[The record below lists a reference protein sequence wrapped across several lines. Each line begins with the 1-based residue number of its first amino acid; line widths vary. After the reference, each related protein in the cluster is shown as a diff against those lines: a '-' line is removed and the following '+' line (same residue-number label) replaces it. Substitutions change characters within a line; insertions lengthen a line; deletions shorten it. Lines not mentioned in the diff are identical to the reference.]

1 MQAGLF
7 DTEHTALALPDA
19 DLSLWRGWLGEEAA
33 ENLYNELLE
42 TVEWSQ
48 PSLHM
53 GGRPV
58 KIPRLQ
64 AWYGDPEARYAYS
77 GKAFQPL
84 YWTSSLATI
93 RHQLESH
100 CGASFNSV
108 LVNLYRDGNDGVG
121 WHADNERELGLQP
134 TIASVSLGTT
144 RRFLLK
150 PRQARGQRKPGLQTL
165 ALQLAHGDLLVMS
178 GPTQQHWLHSIPKT
192 RQPVG
197 ARINLTFR
205 FIQVNSH

>member
-1 MQAGLF
+1 MQPGLF
-7 DTEHTALALPDA
+7 DHGRTDLALPNA
-19 DLSLWRGWLGEEAA
+19 DLAHWRGWLPGQSA

-42 TVEWSQ
+42 TIEWSQ
-48 PSLHM
+48 PSLQM

-64 AWYGDPEARYAYS
+64 AWYGDPEAHYAYS
-77 GKAFQPL
+77 GKAFQPVF
-84 YWTSSLATI
+84 WTATLMEM
-93 RHQLESH
+93 RNELEAH
-100 CGASFNSV
+100 CGALFNSV

-121 WHADNERELGLQP
+121 WHSDNERELGSRP
-134 TIASVSLGTT
+134 TIASVSLGAT

-150 PRQARGQRKPGLQTL
+150 PRQRTPGQTTL
-165 ALQLAHGDLLVMS
+165 ELQLAHGDLLVMS

-192 RQPVG
+192 SRPVG

-205 FIQVNSH
+205 FIQVNRH

>member
-7 DTEHTALALPDA
+7 DSIRTDFELPDA
-19 DLSLWRGWLGEEAA
+19 VLSLWRGWLPEAAA
-33 ENLYNELLE
+33 ENLYNDLLE
-42 TVEWSQ
+42 TIEWSQ
-48 PSLHM
+48 PSLQM
-53 GGRPV
+53 GGRLV

-84 YWTSSLATI
+84 CWTPVLNAI
-93 RHQLESH
+93 RHEIELH
-100 CGASFNSV
+100 CGVKFNSV
-108 LVNLYRDGNDGVG
+108 LVNLYRNGNDGVG
-121 WHADNERELGLQP
+121 WHSDNERELGLQP
-134 TIASVSLGTT
+134 TIASVSLGTP

-150 PRQARGQRKPGLQTL
+150 PRQPASGLTTL
-165 ALQLAHGDLLVMS
+165 ELQLAHGDLLVMS

-192 RQPVG
+192 RRPIG

-205 FIQVNSH
+205 FIQVNGH